1 MEKVLSNQPAG
12 KLQSSSWGVKGEGKI
27 VTQLRPQFPHVH
39 FTNSLLLFFIICE
52 RKEVLDADTDTYSIL
67 TVYVFFALVPTP
79 PAVPAAR
86 LNVTSGLMRMMV
98 KEKRGKATPE
108 R

>member
-1 MEKVLSNQPAG
+1 M
-12 KLQSSSWGVKGEGKI
+12 
-27 VTQLRPQFPHVH
+27 
-39 FTNSLLLFFIICE
+39 
-52 RKEVLDADTDTYSIL
+52 DADIDTYSIL
-67 TVYVFFALVPTP
+67 TVYVSFALVPTP

-98 KEKRGKATPE
+98 KDKRGKATPE